1 MALVR
6 RRNGLRSSPERGW
19 DLASTG
25 NFSTLLG
32 DFDSLFS
39 ELASPLYSQSQWAQ
53 SYPVDMYE
61 TSEDIVLE
69 MAVPGIAVD
78 DLDISVEG
86 RQLSIKGQL
95 PESNHEG
102 RRYWLQTIPRGQ
114 FSRTVTLPTSVDI
127 DAIEASVSEGLL
139 TLTMPKVAEAKA
151 RKIAISNG

>member
-6 RRNGLRSSPERGW
+6 RQNDLRSSPKRGW
-19 DLASTG
+19 DLANQG
-25 NFSTLLG
+25 NFSNFFG

-39 ELASPLYSQSQWAQ
+39 ELASPLYSQFQWSQNY
-53 SYPVDMYE
+53 SVDMYE

-78 DLDISVEG
+78 DLDISIEG

-95 PESNHEG
+95 PEADYQD
-102 RRYWLQTIPRGQ
+102 RRYWVQTIPRGQ
-114 FSRTVTLPTSVDI
+114 FSRTVTLPTSVEVDNI
-127 DAIEASVSEGLL
+127 SANVSEGLL

-151 RKIAISNG
+151 RKIAING